1 MSTDTIISADVMAR
15 MQEIA
20 ERAAKGS
27 RDPES
32 MRKACENMDR
42 VSEEI
47 RRRNGILDIGVR
59 AIRELRDS

>member
-1 MSTDTIISADVMAR
+1 MSTDTIHSADIMAR
-15 MQEIA
+15 MQEAA

-27 RDPES
+27 RDPED

-42 VSEEI
+42 VSEEV
-47 RRRNGILDIGVR
+47 RRRNGVLDIGVR